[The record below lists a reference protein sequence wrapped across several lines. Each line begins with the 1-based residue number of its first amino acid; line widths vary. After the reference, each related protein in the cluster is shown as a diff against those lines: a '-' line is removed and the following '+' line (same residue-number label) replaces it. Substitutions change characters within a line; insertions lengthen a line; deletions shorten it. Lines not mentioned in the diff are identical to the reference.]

1 MRDVFGVAMHT
12 CYLNVLGMSQHL
24 AGVHRDSRRVYGECI
39 IAAVALETSR
49 GVPDSMRTDC
59 GTAEPVLVNR

>member
-1 MRDVFGVAMHT
+1 
-12 CYLNVLGMSQHL
+12 MSQHL